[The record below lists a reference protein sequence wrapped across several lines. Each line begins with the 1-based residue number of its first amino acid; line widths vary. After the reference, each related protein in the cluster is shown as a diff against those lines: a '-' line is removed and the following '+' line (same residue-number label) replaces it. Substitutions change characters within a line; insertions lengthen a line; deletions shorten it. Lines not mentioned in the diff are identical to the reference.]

1 MLAQVPRTRWGG
13 VADGNFAPSGYFRVA
28 KRNGIFW
35 LVDPDGGCFLSK
47 GVNSVRFDQ
56 DRIQNSDRIPY
67 AQACQRKYGNE
78 DAWRA
83 AVARRLA
90 RWGYNTLGSWSDEAV
105 AKAGGA
111 QLALTPNLDLGMS
124 FACAED
130 DAARGR
136 PRQDFPDVFD
146 ADFDRHIRR
155 RAQMLCGTRRD
166 DQAIVGWFIDNE
178 LRWGPDWRGDDEL
191 LTIFILLPPGS
202 PGRVAALNWL
212 RERYPDFQQFNATW
226 RTPAASWDAFAL
238 LTRAEPPYRRKPPYQ
253 RSTRDEDGANR
264 ADPRRRAFA
273 ADCDTFVALVAERY
287 FALTCAA
294 VKAADPCHLLL
305 GCRFAYVPPP
315 GVIDAAAR
323 HTDVISFNCYDL
335 DASEVIDAYAATGK
349 PCVIGEFSFRAADS
363 GLPNT
368 NGAGPLI
375 ATQGE
380 RSTCFRHYVTA
391 AVRKPALVGYHW
403 FEHAD
408 QPAEGRFDGENSNFG
423 TVTIGD
429 DVYEELTQTMSA
441 INAEAEDRH
450 ATAAAAAWRG
460 EGTR

>member
-13 VADGNFAPSGYFRVA
+13 IADGNFWPSGYFRVT

-35 LVDPDGGCFLSK
+35 LIDPDGGRFLSK

-67 AQACQRKYGNE
+67 AQACQRKYGNQV
-78 DAWRA
+78 AWRA
-83 AVARRLA
+83 AAARRLG

-105 AKAGGA
+105 ARAGGA

-124 FACAED
+124 FAWAED

-155 RAQMLCGTRRD
+155 MAQMLCGTRRA

-178 LRWGPDWRGDDEL
+178 LRWAPDWRGDDEL
-191 LTIFILLPPGS
+191 LTIFTLLPLGS

-212 RERYPDFQQFNATW
+212 RDRHPDFQQFNATW

-238 LTRAEPPYRRKPPYQ
+238 LTRAGPPYRRKPPYQ
-253 RSTRDEDGANR
+253 RSTRDEDHANR
-264 ADPRRRAFA
+264 VDPGRAAFA
-273 ADCDTFVALVAERY
+273 ADCDAFAALVAERY

-294 VKAADPCHLLL
+294 VKAADPHHLLL

-323 HTDVISFNCYDL
+323 HADVISFNCYDL

-349 PCVIGEFSFRAADS
+349 PCLIGEFSFRGADS

-368 NGAGPLI
+368 NGAGPLV
-375 ATQGE
+375 ATQSE
-380 RSTCFRHYVTA
+380 RATCFRRYVTA

-450 ATAAAAAWRG
+450 AAAGRATA
-460 EGTR
+460 